1 MKLKDLSNDLR
12 PRERFIRFG
21 CDALSNSELLALV
34 LQSGTY
40 NTNVLD
46 LSNNIL
52 SEYSLDK
59 LSELSIKELQ
69 GIRGIGLVKAMQ
81 IRSVFEINKRL
92 NQQRKNVSIIKNAK
106 DVYNYLSDELLKKK
120 QEYFY
125 TLLLNSRNEIIKKEL
140 VSIGILNASLIHP
153 REVFKAAIK
162 ESANAIIL
170 VHNHPSGDP
179 NASEEDIMVTKE
191 LVTAGEVIGIKVLDH
206 VIVYD
211 GGYSNI
217 ICK

>member
-1 MKLKDLSNDLR
+1 MRLKDLSQDIL

-21 CDALSNSELLALV
+21 CDALSNTELLALV

-46 LSNNIL
+46 LSNKIL
-52 SEYSLDK
+52 SEYTLDK

-92 NQQRKNVSIIKNAK
+92 NQQRKNVCIIKNAK
-106 DVYNYLSDELLKKK
+106 DVYNYFSDELLRKK

-179 NASEEDIMVTKE
+179 NASEEDLIVTKE
-191 LVTAGEVIGIKVLDH
+191 LVTAGEIVGIKVLDH

>member
-1 MKLKDLSNDLR
+1 MSVDNR

-21 CDALSNSELLALV
+21 CEALSNSELLAII
-34 LQSGTY
+34 LQNGTF
-40 NTNVLD
+40 NTNALD
-46 LSNNIL
+46 VSNKIL
-52 SEYSLDK
+52 SEYSLEK
-59 LSELSIKELQ
+59 LPGLSIKELQ
-69 GIRGIGLVKAMQ
+69 RIKGIGIVKAMQ
-81 IRSVFEINKRL
+81 IRSIFELNKRL
-92 NQQRKNVSIIKNAK
+92 NHEIKKINIVKNAK
-106 DVYNYLSDELLKKK
+106 DVYNYFSDELFQKK

-140 VSIGILNASLIHP
+140 ISIGILNASLIHP
-153 REVFKAAIK
+153 REVFKSAIK

-179 NASEEDIMVTKE
+179 NASEEDIIVTRE
-191 LVTAGEVIGIKVLDH
+191 LINAGDIVGIKVLDH

>member
-1 MKLKDLSNDLR
+1 MKLKELSVDNR

-21 CDALSNSELLALV
+21 CDALSNSELLAII

-46 LSNNIL
+46 LSNKIL
-52 SEYSLDK
+52 SEHTLEK
-59 LSELSIKELQ
+59 LSELSITELQ
-69 GIRGIGLVKAMQ
+69 KTNGIGIVKAMQ
-81 IRSVFEINKRL
+81 IKSIFELNKRL
-92 NQQRKNVSIIKNAK
+92 NQDRKKVKIIKNSK
-106 DVYNYLSDELLKKK
+106 DVYNYFSDELEKKK

-162 ESANAIIL
+162 ESANSVIL

-179 NASEEDIMVTKE
+179 NASEEDIVVTRELSKAGE
-191 LVTAGEVIGIKVLDH
+191 LVGIKVLDH

-211 GGYSNI
+211 GGFSNI
-217 ICK
+217 LCK

>member
-1 MKLKDLSNDLR
+1 MRLKDLSDDLR

-40 NTNVLD
+40 CSNVLD
-46 LSNNIL
+46 LSNRIL
-52 SEYSLDK
+52 SEYTLDK
-59 LSELSIKELQ
+59 LSELSIMELQ
-69 GIRGIGLVKAMQ
+69 KIHGIGAAKAMQ

-92 NQQRKNVSIIKNAK
+92 NKQKKIVRIIRNAK
-106 DVYNYLSDELLKKK
+106 DVYNLISDDLLRKK
-120 QEYFY
+120 QEHFY

-153 REVFKAAIK
+153 REVFKPAIR

-179 NASEEDIMVTKE
+179 NASEEDIAVTKE
-191 LVTAGEVIGIKVLDH
+191 LVNAGEILGIKVLDH

-211 GGYSNI
+211 GGFSNI
-217 ICK
+217 LCK